1 MVVAVLLG
9 GGLGLGLWA
18 LAVWVVPPRP
28 ALGEVLDRLSQTPA
42 PHASAAVL
50 DDADAGG
57 EPETQG
63 AFTGGWAAAI
73 GRPFVPILRA
83 WGLPG
88 AALRRDL
95 AVLGLDPAVHVAE
108 KAALALTGLVAPAVC
123 QLLLAVAGVALA
135 IEVPLV
141 LAVGLAVGGFVLP
154 DVNVR
159 SAAMA
164 RRREFRHALSAY
176 LDLVW
181 IALAGGAG
189 VDSAIDGAARVSDS
203 WEFTQIRR
211 ALEHARLIR
220 ATPWTGL
227 RRLGERLDVVELA
240 ELSASV
246 SLAGTQ
252 GARVRASLAA
262 KADSLREHRLAEAEA
277 DAQAATERMALPV
290 GLLFLGF
297 LVFIAYPAV
306 VQVMAGI

>member
-1 MVVAVLLG
+1 MLVALLLG

-18 LAVWVVPPRP
+18 LAVWLVPPRP
-28 ALGEVLDRLSQTPA
+28 ALGDLIDRLSEP
-42 PHASAAVL
+42 SALL
-50 DDADAGG
+50 DDVAEGG
-57 EPETQG
+57 EPG
-63 AFTGGWAAAI
+63 ASPAQTTGWAARI
-73 GRPFVPILRA
+73 GRPLVSILRLS
-83 WGLPG
+83 GLPG
-88 AALRRDL
+88 SALRRDL
-95 AVLGLDPAVHVAE
+95 AVLGRDSSVHLAE

-123 QLLLAVAGVALA
+123 QVILLVAGVPVA
-135 IEVPLV
+135 IGIPLV
-141 LAVGLAVGGFVLP
+141 LALLLAAGGFVLP

-159 SAAMA
+159 SAAAA
-164 RRREFRHALSAY
+164 RRREFRHTLSAY

-189 VDSAIDGAARVSDS
+189 VDSAIDGAARISDS
-203 WEFTQIRR
+203 WEFVQIRR
-211 ALEHARLIR
+211 ALEHARLTR

-262 KADSLREHRLAEAEA
+262 KADSLREHRLSEAEA

>member
-1 MVVAVLLG
+1 M
-9 GGLGLGLWA
+9 GLWA
-18 LAVWVVPPRP
+18 LAVWLVPPRP
-28 ALGEVLDRLSQTPA
+28 ALGELVDRLSEPSVA
-42 PHASAAVL
+42 L
-50 DDADAGG
+50 DITGDDG
-57 EPETQG
+57 ELGPTQ
-63 AFTGGWAAAI
+63 AEAMAGWAARI
-73 GRPFVPILRA
+73 GGPFVSALRA
-83 WGLPG
+83 LGLPG
-88 AALRRDL
+88 TALRRDL
-95 AVLGLDPAVHVAE
+95 TVLGRDPAVHLAE

-123 QLLLAVAGVALA
+123 HLILVVAGVSLTIEVPLLLGVALA
-135 IEVPLV
+135 S
-141 LAVGLAVGGFVLP
+141 GGFVLP
-154 DVNVR
+154 DMNVR
-159 SAAMA
+159 TAAKT

-211 ALEHARLIR
+211 ALEHARLTR
-220 ATPWTGL
+220 TTPWTGL

-262 KADSLREHRLAEAEA
+262 KADSLREHRLSEAEA

-297 LVFIAYPAV
+297 LVFIAFPAV